1 MASRKTD
8 AFLVALTIHGFTL
21 GHAVVA
27 GVLGPF
33 AGATLTP
40 MTAAMIGAIGWICG
54 ARVTAKFAVK
64 KAGLFAAELLGVA
77 GAELLLGLIPVIGN
91 GANAVTSAAITEL
104 LGWAIYR
111 MFVDGLDDDDDMDV
125 KELLSKA
132 KKDRQKNKKLMKELK
147 DTMNTMSYRDKA
159 KYRKY
164 MKIVRD
170 KNASEERR
178 RDALFNAKMLM
189 EKYGLVV

>member
-27 GVLGPF
+27 GLLGPF

-54 ARVTAKFAVK
+54 AHITLKFALK

-77 GAELLLGLIPVIGN
+77 GGELLIGLIPGLGN
-91 GANAVTSAAITEL
+91 LANAAASAL
-104 LGWAIYR
+104 
-111 MFVDGLDDDDDMDV
+111 
-125 KELLSKA
+125 
-132 KKDRQKNKKLMKELK
+132 
-147 DTMNTMSYRDKA
+147 
-159 KYRKY
+159 
-164 MKIVRD
+164 
-170 KNASEERR
+170 
-178 RDALFNAKMLM
+178 
-189 EKYGLVV
+189 